1 MSLAEGSITVGEVL
15 QAFHRDAPNLF
26 LGAAFI
32 TVGFIAIAF
41 SALRRKRDPLLIYF
55 GIFAVL
61 YGLRL
66 WIQAN
71 LPGFVVPS
79 SIFYSRLRVGI
90 NYLVPIPFVL
100 YFRAAGLLL
109 SRAAAAAA
117 YVLAVVDGAFALATF
132 GFGAAPFY
140 DRANSILVIAALLT
154 LIVEFIRRP
163 QRHDQDFV
171 VIRRGL
177 LTFAGS
183 AMWDNITRIDF
194 PFLKIETIGFA
205 VFLGCLGYVA
215 GRRTLQRDQ
224 QLSDIQKELDVAKRI
239 QLSILPA
246 QFPHS
251 PHFHVAVRYVPMTSV
266 AGDFYDYVV
275 AEDCRAGLL
284 IADVSGHGVPA
295 ALIASMVKLAAAS
308 QRAMASD
315 PSQFLLGMNAALYGN
330 TQSQFVTAAY
340 VYLDSHSREL
350 RYSAAGHPPML
361 LLRDDAVVEVQE
373 NGLMLAAFDFA
384 TYSNATQR
392 LEQGDRLLLYTDGLV
407 EASDASGEFF
417 GREALAEAL
426 RNTIGYSHAE
436 AADLIL
442 SKVQKWAATQEDDLT
457 LIVCDFVCD
466 LAESAD
472 SKA

>member
-32 TVGFIAIAF
+32 TVGLIAIAF

-55 GIFAVL
+55 GVFAVL

-66 WIQAN
+66 WVQAN
-71 LPGFVVPS
+71 LLELAVPN
-79 SIFYSRLRVGI
+79 SIFYSRLRVAI

-132 GFGAAPFY
+132 SFGAAPFY

-177 LTFAGS
+177 LTFAGT
-183 AMWDNITRIDF
+183 AMWDNVTRIDF

-246 QFPHS
+246 EFPIS
-251 PHFHVAVRYVPMTSV
+251 AHFNVAVRYVPMTSV

-275 AEDCRAGLL
+275 AENGRAGLL
-284 IADVSGHGVPA
+284 IADVVDRARLPVRPRGRSRRCDRLRRRACAPTPRPAIHRYGVCQSCVNTA
-295 ALIASMVKLAAAS
+295 CGNRAAS
-308 QRAMASD
+308 LLMTGMTAS
-315 PSQFLLGMNAALYGN
+315 PSR
-330 TQSQFVTAAY
+330 TA
-340 VYLDSHSREL
+340 
-350 RYSAAGHPPML
+350 SAPP
-361 LLRDDAVVEVQE
+361 
-373 NGLMLAAFDFA
+373 
-384 TYSNATQR
+384 
-392 LEQGDRLLLYTDGLV
+392 
-407 EASDASGEFF
+407 
-417 GREALAEAL
+417 GRK
-426 RNTIGYSHAE
+426 S
-436 AADLIL
+436 
-442 SKVQKWAATQEDDLT
+442 S
-457 LIVCDFVCD
+457 
-466 LAESAD
+466 
-472 SKA
+472 

>member
-1 MSLAEGSITVGEVL
+1 MSLAEASITVGEVL

-32 TVGFIAIAF
+32 TVGLIAIAF

-66 WIQAN
+66 WVQAN
-71 LPGFVVPS
+71 LLGLAVPN
-79 SIFYSRLRVGI
+79 SIFYSRLRVAI

-132 GFGAAPFY
+132 SFGAVPFY

-171 VIRRGL
+171 AIRRGL
-177 LTFAGS
+177 LTFAGT
-183 AMWDNITRIDF
+183 AMWDNVTRIDF

-215 GRRTLQRDQ
+215 ERRTLQRDQ

-239 QLSILPA
+239 QLSILPV
-246 QFPHS
+246 QFPNS

-308 QRAMASD
+308 QRALASSSL
-315 PSQFLLGMNAALYGN
+315 PRSS
-330 TQSQFVTAAY
+330 TW
-340 VYLDSHSREL
+340 
-350 RYSAAGHPPML
+350 SASP
-361 LLRDDAVVEVQE
+361 
-373 NGLMLAAFDFA
+373 
-384 TYSNATQR
+384 
-392 LEQGDRLLLYTDGLV
+392 
-407 EASDASGEFF
+407 
-417 GREALAEAL
+417 
-426 RNTIGYSHAE
+426 
-436 AADLIL
+436 
-442 SKVQKWAATQEDDLT
+442 
-457 LIVCDFVCD
+457 
-466 LAESAD
+466 
-472 SKA
+472 